1 MSVESLLSVTPYLC
15 ERRPRRAR
23 RRLLDGARS
32 ATVVLADKHPSLD
45 GVPVHLRRA
54 RWRRYRRHVVQVVVV
69 VVKHCATVGAG
80 GAARQRVRQA
90 AVKPPPHLNV
100 ETVVNFEM
108 RR

>member
-1 MSVESLLSVTPYLC
+1 
-15 ERRPRRAR
+15 
-23 RRLLDGARS
+23 
-32 ATVVLADKHPSLD
+32 
-45 GVPVHLRRA
+45 
-54 RWRRYRRHVVQVVVV
+54 VQVVVV